1 MNAVY
6 MTIVAIIVG
15 IAVAA
20 SLQGVL
26 SSQGIAFS
34 VVVYIAALAFKIF
47 LDDIAHFKRTTDSNV
62 IANGFMISVVIW
74 LTFGVAL
81 ASIASDLERT
91 LYYIIVVNLLG
102 TIWLALNY
110 LGVEEQN
117 AKEKNRRRCWI
128 AINSFHV
135 LAISTFFV
143 FHGNPIE
150 ERWDALFYTLSA
162 VVVLDAVFFGTFRR
176 LASAFS

>member
-20 SLQGVL
+20 SLEGVL

-34 VVVYIAALAFKIF
+34 IVIYIAALALKIF
-47 LDDIAHFKRTTDSNV
+47 LDDIAHFKREKNTDI
-62 IANGFMISVVIW
+62 IANGFMISVLMW
-74 LTFGVAL
+74 LIFGVAL
-81 ASIASDLERT
+81 ATVVSNIERT

-110 LGVEEQN
+110 LGVDEQVS
-117 AKEKNRRRCWI
+117 KEKNRRRWWV
-128 AINSFHV
+128 AINCLHIF
-135 LAISTFFV
+135 AISTFFV
-143 FHGNPIE
+143 FQGTPVE
-150 ERWDALFYTLSA
+150 ERWDVLFYALS
-162 VVVLDAVFFGTFRR
+162 VVVALDAILLGTFRR